1 MTAIFL
7 ASAATLARLGWI
19 SPMASNR
26 FASPIRS
33 PSLFPKNADDPAVE
47 VRQRAEGEGG
57 DEIACMDHQT
67 GPGFVEKRDS
77 PFDIRDVVVAV
88 GHDAEFHFDS
98 LCFRFQDPGNRKAKQ
113 VWAMEKEERKGPM
126 NYFQL
131 QERGSN
137 VRTELLAGCTTFL
150 TMCYIIFVNPLILA
164 GTGMDTGAVLVAT
177 CLAAAFGSA
186 VMGLYANYPI
196 ALAPGMGLNAY
207 FAAVAVGTLG
217 LPWQAALGAV
227 FCSGV
232 LMLVLSVLPV
242 REWVVNSIPRSQKM
256 AIAAGIG
263 FFLVVIGLRN
273 AGVVVADEATLV
285 GLGDLIQWTVALA
298 ALGFMGIVALEH
310 RQVPGSVVICILAAA
325 AAGWVGGLSPAPESV
340 VSAPPSLAP
349 TAFALDIAAALEIG
363 LIAIVF
369 AFLMVDLF
377 DTSGTLV
384 AVLNEAG
391 LTDKDGRVPGLR
403 RALVADSSATMVGA
417 LVGTST
423 TTSYIESA
431 AGVRAGGRTGLTAL
445 VVSGLFLVALV
456 FAPVAT
462 AIPAY
467 ATAPAIIFVGCVM
480 ARALRHVE
488 WDDLTE
494 GVPAIVTAIVMPFT
508 YSIATGIGLGFIS
521 YTVIKLLVGRRRDL
535 NLAVVTVAVLFAIR
549 FAVS

>member
-1 MTAIFL
+1 MSYF
-7 ASAATLARLGWI
+7 RL
-19 SPMASNR
+19 
-26 FASPIRS
+26 
-33 PSLFPKNADDPAVE
+33 
-47 VRQRAEGEGG
+47 
-57 DEIACMDHQT
+57 
-67 GPGFVEKRDS
+67 
-77 PFDIRDVVVAV
+77 
-88 GHDAEFHFDS
+88 
-98 LCFRFQDPGNRKAKQ
+98 
-113 VWAMEKEERKGPM
+113 EER
-126 NYFQL
+126 NT
-131 QERGSN
+131 N
-137 VRTELLAGCTTFL
+137 VRTEVLAGCTTFL
-150 TMCYIIFVNPLILA
+150 TMCYIIFVNPLVLA

-217 LPWQAALGAV
+217 LSWQAALGAV

-263 FFLVVIGLRN
+263 FFLVIIGLRN
-273 AGVVVADEATLV
+273 AGVVVANEATLV
-285 GLGDLIQWTVALA
+285 GLGNLAQWTVALA

-310 RQVPGSVVICILAAA
+310 RKIPGAVVICILTAA
-325 AAGWVGGLSPAPESV
+325 AAGWLGGLSPAPGSV
-340 VSAPPSLAP
+340 AAAPPSLAP
-349 TAFALDIAAALEIG
+349 LALQLDIAGALELG
-363 LIAIVF
+363 LLAIVF

-391 LTDKDGRVPGLR
+391 LTDSAGRVPGLR

-417 LVGTST
+417 LLGTST

-445 VVSGLFLVALV
+445 VVAGLFLVALL

-462 AIPAY
+462 AIPGY
-467 ATAPAIIFVGCVM
+467 ATAPAILFVGCVM

-494 GVPAIVTAIVMPFT
+494 GVPAIVTAIAMPFT

-521 YTVIKLLVGRRRDL
+521 YAVIKLLVGRRRDL